1 MDGRGGERPAGD
13 VGAVTL
19 PEEFERACLLLLL
32 HEQPCDGGALH
43 MRLCG
48 LGCAAGEADR
58 TVPMLAA
65 LERLGLVRASDCDGA
80 GLDTT
85 YRLTSDGLERL
96 GVVAHDLRGT
106 RDLLGWFL
114 ARCGEW
120 VLREPAAEGFPTPPR
135 CHSAPSRRVGRRSS

>member
-1 MDGRGGERPAGD
+1 MDE
-13 VGAVTL
+13 VTL

-32 HEQPCDGGALH
+32 HEQPCDGGVLR
-43 MRLCG
+43 MRLGG
-48 LGCAAGEADR
+48 LGLTAGDADR

-65 LERLGLVRASDCDGA
+65 LERLGLVRASDGDGA
-80 GLDTT
+80 ALRTT

-96 GVVAHDLRGT
+96 GVVTQGLHGT

-120 VLREPAAEGFPTPPR
+120 VVPEPANEGFPAPPR
-135 CHSAPSRRVGRRSS
+135 CYRAASARVGRSSRVAGGSLRMDP